1 MDIKL
6 YFFIFLQDWWYND
19 EFWALQSGL
28 PMSSRLPNES
38 SRKMYR
44 VDMNYL
50 TYIPTIIIIITYH
63 TVKLTIT
70 MARIVVY
77 YYVLLVDFFKDTEKN
92 EFYIPFT
99 CVVIYF
105 ARFCIHTKKKSL
117 KISTTSHHM
126 FSWNLK
132 LRFFSLC
139 YFLRGCCV
147 GFFLHFFYYFDLA
160 CTGKKERNE

>member
-99 CVVIYF
+99 YFVIYF
-105 ARFCIHTKKKSL
+105 A
-117 KISTTSHHM
+117 
-126 FSWNLK
+126 
-132 LRFFSLC
+132 
-139 YFLRGCCV
+139 FL
-147 GFFLHFFYYFDLA
+147 YPY
-160 CTGKKERNE
+160 

>member
-50 TYIPTIIIIITYH
+50 PTYLLLLSLLHTTPLNWQLLWQELLFTI
-63 TVKLTIT
+63 
-70 MARIVVY
+70 MY
-77 YYVLLVDFFKDTEKN
+77 Y
-92 EFYIPFT
+92 
-99 CVVIYF
+99 
-105 ARFCIHTKKKSL
+105 
-117 KISTTSHHM
+117 
-126 FSWNLK
+126 
-132 LRFFSLC
+132 
-139 YFLRGCCV
+139 
-147 GFFLHFFYYFDLA
+147 
-160 CTGKKERNE
+160 